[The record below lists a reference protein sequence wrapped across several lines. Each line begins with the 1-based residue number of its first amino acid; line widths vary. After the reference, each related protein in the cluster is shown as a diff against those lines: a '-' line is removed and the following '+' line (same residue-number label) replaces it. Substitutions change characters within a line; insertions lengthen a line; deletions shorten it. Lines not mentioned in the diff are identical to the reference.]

1 MTATIGW
8 APLVCRALNYT
19 ISVFTTILGGESLS
33 PKAKEESDGQPPSF
47 PPKWQLLLFSFF
59 IPASPT
65 WHAPPHTPPSP
76 TYSGLLAAPKPRK
89 QAAGANEKSA
99 ETLHTPP

>member
-1 MTATIGW
+1 MTATIDW

-65 WHAPPHTPPSP
+65 WHAPPHTPAQPH
-76 TYSGLLAAPKPRK
+76 LLWVISCPEA
-89 QAAGANEKSA
+89 QEAGSRC
-99 ETLHTPP
+99 